1 MSTDFHWE
9 RYAGEWIEWV
19 RTPDHDAFW
28 VYVQQLREFLPA
40 PGSATLDLGCGE
52 GRVSR
57 ELTDLG
63 HLVTAADLSPSLL
76 EAAERAESAA
86 GYRLADVEALPF
98 PDNSFDR
105 VVAYNVL
112 MDVPDV
118 PRAVAEIARVLSP
131 GGVFT
136 MSVVHPF
143 ADACSVDESGGFT
156 VSRDYLKGGQFNT
169 AEHRAGLDMHWS
181 GWARPLHEYLDALG
195 AAGLAVTAM
204 REPTP
209 ERVDGPYSG
218 MAAWQRMPLFL
229 WLNARHCA

>member
-28 VYVQQLREFLPA
+28 VYVQQFREFLPP
-40 PGSATLDLGCGE
+40 PGSHTLDLGCGE

-63 HLVTAADLSPSLL
+63 HRVTASDLSPSLL
-76 EAAERAESAA
+76 EAAERAGSAA
-86 GYRLADVEALPF
+86 DYRLADAAALPF
-98 PDNSFDR
+98 ADDSFDR

-118 PRAVAEIARVLSP
+118 PAAVAEVARVLAP
-131 GGVFT
+131 GGEFT

-143 ADACSVDESGGFT
+143 ADRCTVDDSGRFVMAG
-156 VSRDYLKGGQFNT
+156 DYLTGGVFSA
-169 AEHRAGLDMHWS
+169 AETRAGLDMHWD
-181 GWARPLHEYLDALG
+181 GWSRPLHEYFDALTS
-195 AAGLAVTAM
+195 AGLAVTAM
-204 REPTP
+204 REPKP

-218 MAAWQRMPLFL
+218 LEPWRRMPLFL
-229 WLNARHCA
+229 WLNARHRA